1 MNNILVF
8 WGIGLLAILVVE
20 NIVTWMNAY
29 VFIDSGSKAWI
40 LSVVSAVIWAAIWFW
55 VKGLLS
61 DTVPEDNDYDF

>member
-20 NIVTWMNAY
+20 NIVTWMPAY
-29 VFIDSGSKAWI
+29 VFIDSWSKAWI
-40 LSVVSAVIWAAIWFW
+40 LSLVSAIIWAFIWFW
-55 VKGLLS
+55 VKWLLS